1 MKPREGDIGSSLE
14 AREVPPQGFAL
25 PRMNDDKRVRLDD
38 IAALAGVTKMTVS
51 LALRG
56 ERRVSARTKARIL
69 AIAADLGYTPDP
81 ALSALNA
88 YRRSKAPP
96 RFAGT
101 IAFINTFDKP
111 LAETPRRYYV
121 RYYQGAVARGRE
133 LGFKVE
139 EFWLGE
145 PGMNARGLDRILK
158 SRGVPAVIVG
168 PLSALHTTIPIDWS
182 AYSAVALGLS
192 LEEPRLH
199 AVANN
204 HFQSALLCVERLHAL
219 GRRRIGLCLQQAQ
232 NERVQFR
239 WSGGYLAA
247 CDALIPRKLRLQPLL
262 YSTPA
267 PADLQRWIAR
277 EKPDAIIT
285 GEPGLVDQ
293 LQSEGWSVPDDIA
306 VAMPY
311 EDTGHEERPLACI
324 DENAALNGATAVDLV
339 AGMVYR
345 NERGVPGRPL
355 QVLVPGEWRSG
366 WSAPV
371 A

>member
-1 MKPREGDIGSSLE
+1 MKDRNKEVGSSLE
-14 AREVPPQGFAL
+14 AREIPRQGFVL
-25 PRMNDDKRVRLDD
+25 PRMNHDKRVRLDD
-38 IAALAGVTKMTVS
+38 IAARAGVTKMTVS

-121 RYYQGAVARGRE
+121 RYFQGAVVRGRE

-168 PLSALHTTIPIDWS
+168 PLSALHTTISIDWP

-192 LEEPRLH
+192 LEQPRLH

-204 HFQSALLCVERLHAL
+204 HFQSALLCVERLHAM
-219 GRRRIGLCLQQAQ
+219 GRRRIGLYLQQAQ

-247 CDALIPRKLRLQPLL
+247 CEALVPRKHRIPPLL
-262 YSTPA
+262 YDTPA
-267 PADLQRWIAR
+267 PEALARWVAR
-277 EKPDAIIT
+277 ENPDAIIT
-285 GEPGLVDQ
+285 GAPNLADL
-293 LQSEGWSVPDDIA
+293 LQREGWSVPGKIA

-311 EDTGHEERPLACI
+311 EDTGHDDRPLACI

-345 NERGVPGRPL
+345 NERGVPTRAL
-355 QVLVPGEWRSG
+355 QVLVPGEWKHG